1 MGFDVYRILG
11 SFRSGW
17 RTYALSV
24 DRVSIQRDG
33 AERATRASLQLE
45 KAPLILLDLTG
56 SNDNDSSQRQYGEAM
71 LELHL
76 WGTASF
82 WEEKAIPVSL
92 GEKVRAPGGAISALG
107 DVRLKFVGKASPVAS
122 NLYMHMW
129 NNRYSIRNA
138 SLNLCLMLQILYW
151 LSRLMT

>member
-1 MGFDVYRILG
+1 MG

-24 DRVSIQRDG
+24 DRVAIQRDG

-82 WEEKAIPVSL
+82 WEEKGDTSL
-92 GEKVRAPGGAISALG
+92 T
-107 DVRLKFVGKASPVAS
+107 
-122 NLYMHMW
+122 W
-129 NNRYSIRNA
+129 
-138 SLNLCLMLQILYW
+138 
-151 LSRLMT
+151 